1 MSSRT
6 TASDSRPHVAVIGS
20 GFCGLAT
27 VWELGRRGVRATV
40 LERDTGIGGL
50 AGSFAAA
57 PGAMRFASWGF
68 AASFGRRLCGWRE
81 PSSSSGY

>member
-6 TASDSRPHVAVIGS
+6 TAGDSRPHVAVIGS

-27 VWELGRRGVRATV
+27 VWELGRCGVRATV
-40 LERDTGIGGL
+40 LERE
-50 AGSFAAA
+50 AEVGSLAAA